1 MYVFN
6 LYKNLYASISIPT
19 EQLYLSI
26 KGRFNLSKVSK
37 LRCEMLGGKKIKNK
51 VRELVLFQK
60 TLITLYVHIQSLQK
74 FICKYF
80 NTYRTTLLRQ
90 QRSISFSR
98 SIEITL

>member
-1 MYVFN
+1 MYIPN

-26 KGRFNLSKVSK
+26 KGRLNLSKVSK
-37 LRCEMLGGKKIKNK
+37 IHSEKLGGKKIKNK
-51 VRELVLFQK
+51 VRELILFQK
-60 TLITLYVHIQSLQK
+60 MLITLYILIQSLQK